1 MNLTL
6 IMQVSGTIGAKSAVS
21 TLHSGGVEIKIENR
35 EVQSIRSLW
44 LIGLQRLSKHLKTCD
59 VVWVDGDTHQT
70 IVQTICPK
78 DVEGILDNAP
88 CTVYML
94 GPDPPPWSRLSATAR
109 KNDWK
114 SEDWNHV
121 FSEETNEAEESD
133 EEWLPNGSESDS
145 EEESDDEEE

>member
-1 MNLTL
+1 
-6 IMQVSGTIGAKSAVS
+6 MQVCGTIGAKSAVS
-21 TLHSGGVEIKIENR
+21 TLHSGGVEIKIKNR

-78 DVEGILDNAP
+78 DVEGILNNAP

-114 SEDWNHV
+114 SEDWNYV
-121 FSEETNEAEESD
+121 FSDDPEDSSEAEESGD
-133 EEWLPNGSESDS
+133 EWLPGSES
-145 EEESDDEEE
+145 EEEDNSDFDD